1 MTLADGIYLGLPMA
15 DYLADPALSGSA
27 FYALLTDPGAIT
39 WDSPANPL
47 WKDEPSTVGQLR
59 GSASHCATLEGLD
72 AYEAAYCVAPN
83 GALKTGDDMSAWLA
97 RAKAEREDCAG
108 IRTSGKVAELRARL
122 EEARQRIAEDDP
134 LWPVFFDEK
143 VGGRAVLS
151 AGDDAFVRLLH
162 RFVHSDPDCAKHV
175 TGGLP
180 EVTIVLTREGVRFK
194 CRIDYMTASTDLDLK
209 TYGRPPN
216 LDIDLKRHLVR
227 QNFYNGAHLQAAHNH
242 SMAAQAEQLVLH
254 GGLPI
259 YQAGNVSG
267 DRETDLTGIFLQR
280 EAKPAVF
287 RWLFVRMDG
296 APASMVVPFRQS
308 DGMYQHALEQIER
321 ATDIY
326 REYSERC
333 GAGELW
339 LTCHGEQEIDDTDWP
354 IGAWGG

>member
-1 MTLADGIYLGLPMA
+1 MNGLLADGIYIGLPMA

-47 WKDEPSTVGQLR
+47 WKEEASTVGQLR
-59 GSASHCATLEGLD
+59 GSASHCAILEGIE

-97 RAKAEREDCAG
+97 RAKAERADCAG
-108 IRTSGKVAELRARL
+108 LRTSGKVAELRARI
-122 EEARQRIAEDDP
+122 EDARQRIAEDDP
-134 LWPVFFDEK
+134 LWPIFYDEK

-216 LDIDLKRHLVR
+216 LDMDLKRHLVR

-242 SMAAQAEQLVLH
+242 SMASAAHVLFQTDQIELF
-254 GGLPI
+254 GATQRDTLNAI
-259 YQAGNVSG
+259 MFARD
-267 DRETDLTGIFLQR
+267 DRE
-280 EAKPAVF
+280 PVF

-308 DGMYQHALEQIER
+308 DGMYQHALQQIDH

-339 LTCHGEQEIDDTDWP
+339 LTSHGEQEISEMDWP
-354 IGAWGG
+354 MSAWEGRA